1 MISNIE
7 FGLGKISVYD
17 TMYSNIDEETKKLI
31 CSVTNCEADIAL
43 ETVQKQEGGQDCGV
57 FAIAI
62 CTSLLFGA
70 YPIKLKFAQAILRSH
85 LVSCFVDMNITQFPS

>member
-43 ETVQKQEGGQDCGV
+43 ETVQKQEGGRTV
-57 FAIAI
+57 E
-62 CTSLLFGA
+62 SLLLQYALLYYLGL
-70 YPIKLKFAQAILRSH
+70 ILSSLSLLKLYLDHI
-85 LVSCFVDMNITQFPS
+85 